1 MRPQAALPLALAAGA
16 LHTAAFAPTG
26 WWWLSPL
33 ALALLAA
40 LVQRAT
46 PAQAAARGAAFG
58 MGWFVTGL
66 WWLYVSL
73 HDFGG
78 LPSLPSALAV
88 GLLCAFQ
95 SAYVAAAMALA
106 AWLRRGSP
114 LPDALTFAAAWLVME
129 LARAQWFTGFA
140 WMASGYPHTDGPL
153 ARLAPWIGVH
163 GIGFVVALLAAALAQ
178 AVIARR
184 RALPALA
191 AGLALPL
198 IGLALPQHFTN
209 PVGPLRISLI
219 QPAIAQDLKFDADY
233 LLQGLA
239 RLEAQLHA
247 AKGDLVVT
255 PESVLPLPR
264 EALDAER
271 WQALTAPFGQGR
283 AALIG
288 LFDKGEQGLYVNTLM
303 GVGGQS
309 AGYAYGKRHLLPF
322 GEFVPWGFRWFVDLL
337 AIPLGDQGHGRE
349 TRPFV
354 VGDQRVRPLICYE
367 DLFGEDFA
375 DAFVGPEAATL
386 MVNATNLAWFGPHL
400 VQDQHLQFSRMRA
413 LEFQRAVARATNTG
427 ATALV
432 DHEGRVTVRLAP
444 LVVGTLEVTAQG
456 RKGSTPYARWLA
468 AWGLAPLWLLAG
480 AWLLS
485 CRRPWPYRP
494 ASRW

>member
-1 MRPQAALPLALAAGA
+1 MKPQAALPLALAAGA

-26 WWWLSPL
+26 WWWLSPV
-33 ALALLAA
+33 ALTLLAA
-40 LVQRAT
+40 LVLRAT

-58 MGWFVTGL
+58 MGWFATGL

-78 LPSLPSALAV
+78 LGTLPSALAV
-88 GLLCAFQ
+88 ALLCAFQ
-95 SAYVAAAMALA
+95 ACYVAAALALA

-114 LPDALTFAAAWLVME
+114 LADALTFAAAWLVME

-153 ARLAPWIGVH
+153 ALLAPWIGVH
-163 GIGFVVALLAAALAQ
+163 GIGFVLALLAAALAQ
-178 AVIARR
+178 AAAAPR
-184 RALPALA
+184 RALPVLTL
-191 AGLALPL
+191 GLALPL
-198 IGLALPQHFTN
+198 IGLALPQQFTESA
-209 PVGPLRISLI
+209 GQLRVSLI
-219 QPAIAQDLKFDADY
+219 QPAIAQDLKFDADH

-239 RLEAQLHA
+239 RVETQLHA
-247 AKGDLVVT
+247 ARGELVVT

-264 EALDAER
+264 ELLDATR
-271 WQALTAPFGQGR
+271 WQALTAPFGNGR

-288 LFDKGEQGLYVNTLM
+288 LFDKGEDGLYVNTLM
-303 GVGGQS
+303 GVGGQP
-309 AGYAYGKRHLLPF
+309 ADYAYGKRHLLPF

-354 VGDQRVRPLICYE
+354 VGGQRVRPLICYE

-375 DAFVGPEAATL
+375 GAFVGPEAATL

-413 LEFQRAVARATNTG
+413 LEFQRPVARATNTG

-432 DHEGRVTVRLAP
+432 DHQGRVSARLAP
-444 LVVGTLEVTAQG
+444 LVVGTLEVTTEG
-456 RKGSTPYARWLA
+456 REGSTPYARWLA
-468 AWGLAPLWLLAG
+468 ALGLAPLWLVAG

-485 CRRPWPYRP
+485 CLRPRRYRS
-494 ASRW
+494 ASHS

>member
-1 MRPQAALPLALAAGA
+1 MKPRAALPLALAAGA

-58 MGWFVTGL
+58 MGWFATGL

-78 LPSLPSALAV
+78 LGPLPSALAV
-88 GLLCAFQ
+88 ALLCAFQ
-95 SAYVAAAMALA
+95 AAFVATAMALA
-106 AWLRRGSP
+106 AWLRRGAP
-114 LPDALTFAAAWLVME
+114 LPDALTFAAAWLAME

-178 AVIARR
+178 TAFARR

-198 IGLALPQHFTN
+198 TGLLLPQQFTL
-209 PVGPLRISLI
+209 PAGHLRISLI
-219 QPAIAQDLKFDADY
+219 QPAIAQDLKFDADH
-233 LLQGLA
+233 LLQGLD
-239 RLEAQLHA
+239 RVKTQLHA
-247 AKGDLVVT
+247 AQGELVVT
-255 PESVLPLPR
+255 PESVVPLPR
-264 EALDAER
+264 ELLDADR
-271 WQALTAPFGQGR
+271 WQALTAPFGHGR

-288 LFDKGEQGLYVNTLM
+288 LFDKGEHDLYVNTLV
-303 GVGGQS
+303 GVGGLP
-309 AGYAYGKRHLLPF
+309 ADYTYGKRHLLPF

-337 AIPLGDQGHGRE
+337 AIPLGDQGHGRQ
-349 TRPFV
+349 TQPFV
-354 VGDQRVRPLICYE
+354 VAGQRVRPLICYE

-432 DHEGRVTVRLAP
+432 DHEGRVTARLAP
-444 LVVGTLEVTAQG
+444 LAVGTLEVTAQG
-456 RKGSTPYARWLA
+456 REGSTPYARWLA

-485 CRRPWPYRP
+485 CRRPWRYPP
-494 ASRW
+494 SSRS